1 MSLGVLVALPG
12 GVEERLVRDVAAA
25 SDMTV
30 TRRCADVAELLA
42 AAIAGVGVVA
52 VTDAE
57 SGIDR
62 LAIDRLAAA
71 GVPTVVV
78 AGPTEHAR
86 VRQMGAVPADPDA
99 DLVSAIRDVAGRGVV
114 PVSAPVE
121 PPVPDPAQTKDTG
134 RLGTVVTVCGPPGSP
149 GRSTIAVNLA
159 HEISGTGQGVLCI
172 DADIWGSALAQM
184 LGVLSESAGLAA
196 AVRAADQGTLDA
208 TALARIACEV
218 DGGLHLLTGLPRA
231 SRWREIGAASLRS
244 VVQVART
251 VYSWVIID
259 GPVRVPDDDGD
270 YEPMLTAGRNAV
282 AAAVLDEADEVLV
295 VGAAEPIGIERLVHT
310 VLDLEELPRRTVVVN
325 RVRAGA
331 AGPRPQDS
339 VREALA
345 RFAGISDPVL
355 IPDDRNAAD
364 RALLTASTWAE
375 AAPKSSA
382 RLAAQALA
390 HRISGTA
397 PVRAGLRGRLSG
409 RLRRPG

>member
-1 MSLGVLVALPG
+1 MNLGVLVALPG
-12 GVEERLVRDVAAA
+12 SVEERLVRDVAAA
-25 SDMTV
+25 PDMTV
-30 TRRCADVAELLA
+30 TRRCADIAELLA

-62 LAIDRLAAA
+62 MAIDRLAAA

-78 AGPTEHAR
+78 AGPIEHAR
-86 VRQMGAVPADPDA
+86 VHQMGARPADPDA
-99 DLVSAIRDVAGRGVV
+99 DLVSAIREVAGRGVA
-114 PVSAPVE
+114 PVAIPVE
-121 PPVPDPAQTKDTG
+121 PPPPDPTGGKDEG
-134 RLGTVVTVCGPPGSP
+134 RLGTVVTVCGPSGSP

-159 HEISGTGQGVLCI
+159 HEISRTGQGVLCI

-184 LGVLSESAGLAA
+184 LGVLIDSAGLAA

-208 TALARIACEV
+208 AALARIAPQV
-218 DGGLHLLTGLPRA
+218 GAGLHLLTGLPRA

-244 VVQVART
+244 VVQVARS
-251 VYSWVIID
+251 VHPWVVID
-259 GPVRVPDDDGD
+259 GPVQVPDDDGD

-282 AAAVLDEADEVLV
+282 AAVVLDEADEVLV
-295 VGAAEPIGIERLVHT
+295 VGAAEPLGIERLVHT
-310 VLDLEELPRRTVVVN
+310 VLDLEDLPRRTVVVN

-345 RFAGISDPVL
+345 RFAGITDPVL
-355 IPDDRNAAD
+355 IPDDRPAAD

-375 AAPKSSA
+375 VSPKSAA
-382 RLAAQALA
+382 RLAVRALA

-397 PVRAGLRGRLSG
+397 PVRAGLRGRLRRSG
-409 RLRRPG
+409 